1 VIPEAGKRVED
12 SRQSA
17 IDDGRHVFEEDERC
31 FGFVRE
37 AHELI
42 EKTAAL
48 SRQARSK
55 SCNANVLA
63 GKAAKEKVD
72 GPA

>member
-1 VIPEAGKRVED
+1 MALY
-12 SRQSA
+12 S
-17 IDDGRHVFEEDERC
+17 
-31 FGFVRE
+31 FVRE